1 MAAVTRQ
8 IASRA
13 YYAKL
18 DEPDF
23 DLRAWKL
30 RADDYN
36 IVLELTKG
44 VKQPDGKW
52 EWNDKF
58 ELTLSDSDIDSLL
71 ILLEKLTAKIKREAW
86 QAGLDNTEP
95 SKIFTNPLITLRGN
109 KYIVSLW
116 CILTNTTTSDGKTK
130 KGRDV
135 EIRIYDYAGN
145 RELLNSIYECVGTS
159 KRPAREYSGL
169 TPVYTFKIS
178 SLSRVRGLFVDED
191 VENLNVLYDSIKLC
205 RLKES
210 AVFVD
215 HFKKVQEELGNT
227 SSSQDTSDNVGYN
240 NKIPANSE
248 PATPSITE
256 NDVEFPF

>member
-1 MAAVTRQ
+1 MATVTRQ

-30 RADDYN
+30 RADDYDV
-36 IVLELTKG
+36 VLELTKG

-58 ELTLSDSDIDSLL
+58 ELTLSESDIDALL
-71 ILLEKLTAKIKREAW
+71 VLMESFANKVKRGAY
-86 QAGLDNTEP
+86 QAGVANTEA
-95 SKIFTNPLITLRGN
+95 SKIFANPFITLRGN

-116 CILTNTTTSDGKTK
+116 CILTHTVTPDGKTSNI
-130 KGRDV
+130 RDT
-135 EIRIYDYAGN
+135 EIRIYDYAGD
-145 RELLNSIYECVGTS
+145 RELLDRLRRDVKDNS
-159 KRPAREYSGL
+159 KNPREYPSGM
-169 TPVYTFKIS
+169 TPVYTFKLS
-178 SLSRVRGLFVDED
+178 SLSRVSGLFVYED
-191 VENLNVLYDSIKLC
+191 IETLNVLYDAIKLC

-215 HFKKVQEELGNT
+215 HFKAVQEKLGDKA
-227 SSSQDTSDNVGYN
+227 SSDGSDNVGYN

>member
-1 MAAVTRQ
+1 MATVTRQ

-30 RADDYN
+30 RADDYDV
-36 IVLELTKG
+36 VLELTKG

-58 ELTLSDSDIDSLL
+58 ELTLADSDVDSLL
-71 ILLEKLTAKIKREAW
+71 VLMDKFTAKVKREAY
-86 QAGLDNTEP
+86 QAGLDNTEA
-95 SKIFTNPLITLRGN
+95 SKIFTNPFITLRGN

-116 CILTNTTTSDGKTK
+116 CILTHTVTPDGKTRN
-130 KGRDV
+130 GRDM
-135 EIRIYDYAGN
+135 EIRIYDYAGDKEVLN
-145 RELLNSIYECVGTS
+145 RLYQDVRDS
-159 KRPAREYSGL
+159 KNPREYSGIS
-169 TPVYTFKIS
+169 PVYTFKLS
-178 SLSRVRGLFVDED
+178 SLSRVRGLFVYED
-191 VENLNVLYDSIKLC
+191 IETLNVLYDAIKLC

-210 AVFVD
+210 AIFVD
-215 HFKKVQEELGNT
+215 HFKAVQEKLGDKA
-227 SSSQDTSDNVGYN
+227 SSDGSDNVGYN